1 MVPAIILAAGRSSR
15 MGRPKALLTLPSD
28 GATFVGRL
36 VRVLLAAGAADV
48 LVVARPGDDGLET
61 EVRRLA
67 ADGCAVRLVE
77 NAQADRGQ
85 LSSVVAGVNAA
96 DHPGVRGV
104 IVTPVDSP
112 LVRTATV
119 REMLTVFET
128 RQPPVVRASYRGR
141 HGHPVIFSRRVFDN
155 LRRADP
161 AIGAKGVV
169 HAHAGELIDIEF
181 DDPGVVLDADNPDDY
196 ARMLDERG

>member
-1 MVPAIILAAGRSSR
+1 

-36 VRVLLAAGAADV
+36 VRTMLAGGTADV
-48 LVVARPGDDGLET
+48 LVVARPSDDGLAA

-67 ADGCAVRLVE
+67 DDGCAVRLVE
-77 NAQADRGQ
+77 NAHADRGQ
-85 LSSVVAGVNAA
+85 LSSVVVGVNAA

-112 LVRTATV
+112 LVGAATV
-119 REMLTVFET
+119 RQMLSVFNT
-128 RQPPVVRASYRGR
+128 RQAPVVRASYRGR

-155 LRRADP
+155 LRHADP
-161 AIGAKGVV
+161 AISAKAVV
-169 HAHAGELIDIEF
+169 HAHAGELIDVEV

-196 ARMLDERG
+196 ARILKEGGDEVAPSS